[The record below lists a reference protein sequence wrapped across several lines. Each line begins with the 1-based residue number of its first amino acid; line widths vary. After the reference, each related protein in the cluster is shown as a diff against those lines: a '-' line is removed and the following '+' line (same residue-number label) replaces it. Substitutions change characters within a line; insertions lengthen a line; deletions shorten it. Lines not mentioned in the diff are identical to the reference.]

1 MSSYPGAPP
10 AAAPLTGQLYDA
22 TYRLLTVPFRVVTNS
37 LEFHHTLN
45 RLNAEF
51 RCEPVA
57 RPAGAYE
64 ALAYEDGCLWELTFQ
79 GEELKWFDRLIDAV
93 SYIEWHMC
101 DQAIERRHDLLHM
114 HGAALATPDASLLLP
129 GTSGI
134 GKTTFALAL
143 ALRGLRLL
151 SDDVVLIHTD
161 TWQVEPFPRSF
172 HIHDDTFPRLAPL
185 GLRYT
190 LEDHIGAYL
199 CSSVLG
205 PWDRTPGP
213 PLRYVLF
220 PHLDPA
226 GPLALEPITVAEA
239 ALELMRYS
247 KNLRR
252 FPRFGLD
259 LVPRLLER
267 VECYVLRR
275 NDDLG
280 AAADLVLDLVQST

>member
-1 MSSYPGAPP
+1 MSTASASSPP
-10 AAAPLTGQLYDA
+10 PPTAEPFQA
-22 TYRLLTVPFRVVTNS
+22 TYRLLTVPFQVVTNS
-37 LEFHHTLN
+37 RDFYCTLD

-51 RCEPVA
+51 RSEPVL
-57 RPAGAYE
+57 RPAGIYE
-64 ALAYEDGCLWELTFQ
+64 ALAYEDGSLWELTFQ

-101 DQAIERRHDLLHM
+101 DQAIERRHDLLHV
-114 HGAALATPDASLLLP
+114 HGAALATPHASLLLP

-151 SDDVVLIHTD
+151 SDDVVFIHTD

-172 HIHDDTFPRLAPL
+172 HIHDDALPRLVPF
-185 GLRYT
+185 GLRYSP
-190 LEDHIGAYL
+190 EDHIGAYL
-199 CSSVLG
+199 CASVLG

-220 PHLDPA
+220 PRLDPS
-226 GPLALEPITVAEA
+226 GPLALEPISGAEA
-239 ALELMRYS
+239 ALELMKYS

-252 FPRFGLD
+252 LPRFGLD

-267 VECYVLRR
+267 TTCYVLRR

>member
-1 MSSYPGAPP
+1 MPSRPAAPP
-10 AAAPLTGQLYDA
+10 ATTSLSGPLYSA
-22 TYRLLTVPFRVVTNS
+22 TYRLLTVPFLVVSNS
-37 LEFHHTLN
+37 PEFHCTLE

-64 ALAYEDGCLWELTFQ
+64 ALAYEDGCLWELTFR
-79 GEELKWFDRLIDAV
+79 GAELKWCDRLIDAV

-114 HGAALATPDASLLLP
+114 HGAALATSEASLLLP

-151 SDDVVLIHTD
+151 SDDVVFIHTD
-161 TWQVEPFPRSF
+161 SWRVEPFPRSF
-172 HIHDDTFPRLAPL
+172 HIHDDALPRLVPL

-190 LEDHIGAYL
+190 PEDHIGAYL
-199 CSSVLG
+199 CASVLG

-220 PHLDPA
+220 PRLDPG
-226 GPLALEPITVAEA
+226 GPLALEPITAAEA

-275 NDDLG
+275 NDDL
-280 AAADLVLDLVQST
+280 AAAASLVQDLVGSA

>member
-1 MSSYPGAPP
+1 MSAASASSPP
-10 AAAPLTGQLYDA
+10 PTAELFHA
-22 TYRLLTVPFRVVTNS
+22 TYRLLTVPFQVVTNS
-37 LEFHHTLN
+37 RDFSCTLD

-51 RCEPVA
+51 RSEPVL
-57 RPAGAYE
+57 RPAGIYE
-64 ALAYEDGCLWELTFQ
+64 ALAYEDGSLWELTFQ
-79 GEELKWFDRLIDAV
+79 GAELKWCDRLIDAV

-101 DQAIERRHDLLHM
+101 DQAIERRHDLLHV
-114 HGAALATPDASLLLP
+114 HGAALATPHASLLLP

-151 SDDVVLIHTD
+151 SDDVVFIHTD

-172 HIHDDTFPRLAPL
+172 HIHDDALPRLVPL

-190 LEDHIGAYL
+190 SEDYIGAYL
-199 CSSVLG
+199 CSSVLR

-220 PHLDPA
+220 PRLEP
-226 GPLALEPITVAEA
+226 GGSLVLEPITAAEA

-267 VECYVLRR
+267 VECYLLRR
-275 NDDLG
+275 NDDLD
-280 AAADLVLDLVQST
+280 AAASLVLDLVHSA

>member
-1 MSSYPGAPP
+1 MPSLPVAPP
-10 AAAPLTGQLYDA
+10 TSTSQTGPLYSA
-22 TYRLLTVPFRVVTNS
+22 TYRLLTVPFLVVTNS
-37 LEFHHTLN
+37 ADFHRTLN
-45 RLNAEF
+45 RLNAAF
-51 RCEPVA
+51 RSDPVP
-57 RPAGAYE
+57 RPAGVYE
-64 ALAYEDGCLWELTFQ
+64 ALVYEDGCLWELTFQ
-79 GEELKWFDRLIDAV
+79 GAELKWFDRLIDAV
-93 SYIEWHMC
+93 SFIEWHMC

-114 HGAALATPDASLLLP
+114 HGAALATPEASLLLP

-161 TWQVEPFPRSF
+161 SWRVEPFPRSF
-172 HIHDDTFPRLAPL
+172 HIHDDALPRLVPL

-190 LEDHIGAYL
+190 PKDHIGAYL

-205 PWDRTPGP
+205 QWDRTPGP

-220 PHLDPA
+220 PRLDPA
-226 GPLALEPITVAEA
+226 GPLTLEPITAAEA
-239 ALELMRYS
+239 TLELLKYS

-252 FPRFGLD
+252 LPRFGLD

-267 VECYVLRR
+267 VQCYVLRR
-275 NDDLG
+275 NDDLD
-280 AAADLVLDLVQST
+280 AAAKLVQELVRGA